1 MTNRYELAL
10 VLLSALVFSCS
21 EEPPPS
27 AADAEPTQRVSNPLE
42 CIPTAIPRET
52 VDVMRALAPHCAGCH
67 SAGTLGEPYFESA
80 EAFQALMVQNPRL
93 VAPGDPDAS
102 ELVLLLEGRG
112 TGSSTQMPLGAFTY
126 EDLVDA
132 GAAEMPMSHIRAWIS
147 QLEVKPK
154 DTSPDADAPR
164 FRRMSARQIRDT
176 LYQQLGLSEEDFF
189 YQAQDYSIDTHEPL
203 QRKHYPLAAPED
215 LPAPRKR
222 GPKELYFS
230 LGGGSAIEQSR
241 ESRSITQTGMLVLT
255 PLSQAW
261 CRIAIQKEG
270 NTTLFGDAMSAP
282 ADDQGIKALLS
293 RWGMLFWAERL
304 EQDNIDVLFDTIYTP
319 IATAEDQTA
328 GLTGVCSFFIRHP
341 KWLEY

>member
-10 VLLSALVFSCS
+10 VLLSAVSFGCS
-21 EEPPPS
+21 EGPPPV
-27 AADAEPTQRVSNPLE
+27 ADVEPTRHTSNTLE
-42 CIPTAIPRET
+42 CIPTTIQRET

-80 EAFQALMVQNPRL
+80 AAFQALMVQNPRL
-93 VAPGDPDAS
+93 VAPGAPDAS

-132 GAAEMPMSHIRAWIS
+132 GAAEMPMSQIRAWVS
-147 QLEVKPK
+147 QLEVRPK

-176 LYQQLGLSEEDFF
+176 LYQQLGLSEGDFF
-189 YQAQDYSIDTHEPL
+189 REAQDYDIDTYEPL
-203 QRKHYPLAAPED
+203 QHKHYPMAAPED
-215 LPAPRKR
+215 LPASRKR

-230 LGGGSAIEQSR
+230 LGGGSAIEQAS

-261 CRIAIQKEG
+261 CRVALQKEG
-270 NTTLFGDAMSAP
+270 NTALFGDTMSAP
-282 ADDQGIKALLS
+282 TDDQGVKKLLS

-304 EQDNIDVLFDTIYTP
+304 EQDAIDMLFDSIYTP